1 MSEDYT
7 RAMCIYV
14 EMYIQQRTGKR
25 IQIIFNDAAKL
36 RVHLVMLREAYNYA
50 QQQLKK

>member
-7 RAMCIYV
+7 RAMCVYV
-14 EMYIQQRTGKR
+14 EMYIEQRTGRR
-25 IQIIFNDAAKL
+25 IKIIFNDAARL
-36 RVHLVMLREAYNYA
+36 RTHLVMLREAYNHA

>member
-7 RAMCIYV
+7 RAMCVYV
-14 EMYIQQRTGKR
+14 EMYIHQRTGRR
-25 IQIIFNDAAKL
+25 IKIIFNDAARL
-36 RVHLVMLREAYNYA
+36 RTHLVMLREAYNFA